1 MYTGGE
7 ETEFSLS
14 DSGSDSGSESSPP
27 NLRDIYINNREKTH
41 YKPGSCSNMCTPS
54 RKVSHEKRGV
64 RVSAHNNFY
73 KKHGKENCW
82 ETAVPSGTKNSAT
95 TPLTEVQ
102 NKGVENSRKNPAS
115 ATESL
120 MSTSN
125 SKTPPSINI
134 ASILSEITDTLKKI
148 ASRLDQ
154 QESRLASMEAK
165 LEASASSSAS
175 PRSATKP
182 KIPLAVRVGVV
193 KKMFL
198 YLCNYVVLV

>member
-1 MYTGGE
+1 
-7 ETEFSLS
+7 
-14 DSGSDSGSESSPP
+14 
-27 NLRDIYINNREKTH
+27 
-41 YKPGSCSNMCTPS
+41 MCTPS

-115 ATESL
+115 ATASL